1 MIDDFEQR
9 KKDHIRLALSEK
21 QTQGRVDTQFSK
33 IKLIHHALPEI
44 NFNEVSLETTL
55 LGQIVS
61 SPHFVSSMT
70 AGHLDSKRINL
81 NLALASQQKNWLMG
95 VGSQRRELTDSLAVQ
110 EWQTIRKDAPNAK
123 FVSNIGILELIQNP
137 VDIIVKLIENLDAKG
152 LFVHLNPLQEIFQ
165 KNSYIDFTHGLKA
178 IETLVKKTK
187 TPIVIKEVGFGI
199 SSELTQRLFEV
210 GVAAVDVAGSGGT
223 HWGWIEALRQDEN
236 SIERQAI
243 EAFSD
248 WGQTTV
254 DCLLSSQENILF
266 HPIWASGGIRNG
278 VDSAKCLALGAR
290 AVGLA
295 QPLMKAALESEETV
309 LKVMDL
315 FDYQLK
321 VAMFCT
327 GVRKCEDYLH
337 KKVWQCQT

>member
-1 MIDDFEQR
+1 MTEDFEQR

-21 QTQGRVDTQFSK
+21 QTQGLVASEFSK
-33 IKLIHHALPEI
+33 IKLLHHALPEI

-55 LGQIVS
+55 IGQQVS

-70 AGHLDSKRINL
+70 AGHADSKRINL
-81 NLALASQQKNWLMG
+81 NLALASEQKNWLMG

-110 EWQTIRKDAPNAK
+110 EWQTIKKAVPNAK
-123 FVSNIGILELIQNP
+123 FISNIGILELIQNP
-137 VDIIVKLIENLDAKG
+137 VDSIVKLVENLDAKG
-152 LFVHLNPLQEIFQ
+152 VIVHLNPLQEVFQ
-165 KNSYIDFTHGLKA
+165 KNPYIDMTLGFKA
-178 IETLVKKTK
+178 IETLVKGTK
-187 TPIVIKEVGFGI
+187 TPVVVKEVGFGI
-199 SSELTQRLFEV
+199 NSEITQRLFEL

-223 HWGWIEALRQDEN
+223 HWGWIEALRQEDD

-243 EAFSD
+243 DAFSD

-254 DCLLSSQENILF
+254 DCLLHAQEKILF
-266 HPIWASGGIRNG
+266 NPIWASGGIRNG

-295 QPLMKAALESEETV
+295 QPLMKAALDSEETV